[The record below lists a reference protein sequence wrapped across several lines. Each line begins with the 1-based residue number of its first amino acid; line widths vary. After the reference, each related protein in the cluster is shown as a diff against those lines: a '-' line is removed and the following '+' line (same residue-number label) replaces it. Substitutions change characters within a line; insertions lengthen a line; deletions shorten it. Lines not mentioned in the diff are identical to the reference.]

1 MLAVDLRDYHRAQA
15 PLEVSL
21 WGQVVAWIRRLALVS
36 YIRVYCCSLLLHLG
50 KEKDI
55 YLFIYFC
62 SQTRNVLAMGC
73 HPTYGLARTYP
84 PHCHLDAACFCTVCT
99 RLGQSLLH
107 LDMLI

>member
-50 KEKDI
+50 KERDI
-55 YLFIYFC
+55 YLFIYLF
-62 SQTRNVLAMGC
+62 L
-73 HPTYGLARTYP
+73 
-84 PHCHLDAACFCTVCT
+84 
-99 RLGQSLLH
+99 
-107 LDMLI
+107 